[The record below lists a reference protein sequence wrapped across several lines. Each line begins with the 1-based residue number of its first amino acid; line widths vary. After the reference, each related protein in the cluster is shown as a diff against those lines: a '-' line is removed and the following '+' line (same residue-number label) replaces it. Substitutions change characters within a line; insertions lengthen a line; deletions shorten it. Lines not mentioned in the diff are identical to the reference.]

1 MAYFI
6 HRDEPKSIIYISVFI
21 VVYSLWA
28 WIIVMA
34 DLANSSVLLES
45 MKNDHANHMI
55 LPSYNYSFPR
65 YKYLFHISFRYI
77 SASYRSPRNSNS
89 QCPGQ
94 KPQQPLTIYYHS
106 GLVGSPLS
114 HHLPHLLVFLYNSYA
129 HF

>member
-6 HRDEPKSIIYISVFI
+6 HRDDSKSIIYISVFI

-55 LPSYNYSFPR
+55 LS
-65 YKYLFHISFRYI
+65 
-77 SASYRSPRNSNS
+77 
-89 QCPGQ
+89 
-94 KPQQPLTIYYHS
+94 
-106 GLVGSPLS
+106 
-114 HHLPHLLVFLYNSYA
+114 
-129 HF
+129 